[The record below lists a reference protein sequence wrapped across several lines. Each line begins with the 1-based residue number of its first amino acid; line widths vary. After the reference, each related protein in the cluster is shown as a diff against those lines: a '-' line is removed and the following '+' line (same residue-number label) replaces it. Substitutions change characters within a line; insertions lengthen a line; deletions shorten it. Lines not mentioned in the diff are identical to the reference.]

1 MSPLVRIATR
11 TYAPDVG
18 AAPFRLRALARALV
32 AAGCEV
38 EVLTAAPRGP
48 VPPEDPG
55 VRTRRAPVLRDADG
69 AVRGYLPYLS
79 FDVPLTG
86 RLLLG
91 RRPDVVVHEPPP
103 TTGLATRLA
112 GLARR
117 VPYVSYVPD
126 VWSLGAVA
134 AGAPRPVLA
143 ALRTAEATA
152 LRGAAAVLAVTA
164 GMAEEVVR
172 AGVPRGR
179 VHVVGNGVDVEVFR
193 PAPALAAEPAAPAA
207 PGLRAVYSGTMSEWQ
222 GAEVFVR
229 AFAELTRTDPA
240 ARLVMVGGGVDAPR
254 LRALAAR
261 LAPGAVELPGTVP
274 PERAARL
281 LGEADVALA
290 SLVPGSGYDLM
301 APTKVAA
308 AAACGTPVLFAGTGS
323 GAEVVR
329 GHDLGAVVAHDP
341 AAVAAALRTWPRPDA
356 ARRARLRAWAEEH
369 GSLAAAAE
377 RAAAVVLRAA
387 GAGGA

>member
-11 TYAPDVG
+11 TWAPDVG
-18 AAPFRLRALARALV
+18 AAPFRLRALARALT
-32 AAGCEV
+32 AAGCDV
-38 EVLTAAPRGP
+38 EVLTTAPRGP
-48 VPPEDPG
+48 VPPDEDG

-103 TTGLATRLA
+103 TTGLATRLTSRLRA
-112 GLARR
+112 

-152 LRGAAAVLAVTA
+152 LRGAAAVLAVTD

-172 AGVPRGR
+172 AGVDRER
-179 VHVVGNGVDVEVFR
+179 VHVVGNGVDVDVFR
-193 PAPALAAEPAAPAA
+193 PADRVPDA
-207 PGLRAVYSGTMSEWQ
+207 PGLRAVYSGTMSQWQ

-229 AFAELTRTDPA
+229 AFAQVARTDPA
-240 ARLVMVGGGVDAPR
+240 ARLVMVGGGVDASR
-254 LRALAAR
+254 LRALAAE
-261 LAPGAVELPGTVP
+261 LAPGAVELPGTVAP
-274 PERAARL
+274 AESARL
-281 LGEADVALA
+281 LREADVALA

-301 APTKVAA
+301 APTKIAA
-308 AAACGTPVLFAGTGS
+308 AAACGTPVLFAGVGS
-323 GAEVVR
+323 GRDAVLA
-329 GHDLGAVVAHDP
+329 GDLGAAVEHDV
-341 AAVAAALRTWPRPDA
+341 AAVARALSGWRRPDA
-356 ARRARLRAWAEEH
+356 AQRERLRAWALRH
-369 GSLAAAAE
+369 GSLAAAAD
-377 RAAAVVLRAA
+377 RAASAVLQVA
-387 GAGGA
+387 GAPAPRAGSGS

>member
-11 TYAPDVG
+11 TWAPDVG
-18 AAPFRLRALARALV
+18 AAPFRLRALALALV
-32 AAGCEV
+32 AAGCDV
-38 EVLTAAPRGP
+38 EVLTTSPPGAAPP
-48 VPPEDPG
+48 DEDG
-55 VRTRRAPVLRDADG
+55 VRTRRAPVLRDAEG
-69 AVRGYLPYLS
+69 VVRGYLPYLS

-112 GLARR
+112 SRLRG

-134 AGAPRPVLA
+134 AGAPRPVLT
-143 ALRTAEATA
+143 ALRAAEATA
-152 LRGAAAVLAVTA
+152 LRGAAAVLAVTD

-172 AGVPRGR
+172 AGVDRER
-179 VHVVGNGVDVEVFR
+179 VHVVGNGVDVGVFR
-193 PAPALAAEPAAPAA
+193 PSGRVPDA
-207 PGLRAVYSGTMSEWQ
+207 PGLRAVYSGTMSQWQ

-229 AFAELTRTDPA
+229 AFAEVARADPA

-254 LRALAAR
+254 LRVLAAE
-261 LAPGAVELPGTVP
+261 LAPGAVELPGTVAP
-274 PERAARL
+274 AEAARL

-301 APTKVAA
+301 APTKIAA
-308 AAACGTPVLFAGTGS
+308 AAACGTPVLFAGVGS
-323 GAEVVR
+323 GRDAVLA
-329 GHDLGAVVAHDP
+329 GDLGAAVEHDTASVAR
-341 AAVAAALRTWPRPDA
+341 ALSGWRRPDA
-356 ARRARLRAWAEEH
+356 AQRQRLREWALRH

-377 RAAAVVLRAA
+377 RAAAAVLAVLR
-387 GAGGA
+387 